1 MKLLVM
7 TACLALGSAAYAQV
21 RPQPGSGDP
30 RLQTVDYRADQVVQV
45 TGAVGYQLAI
55 ELAPDETVRSIALGD
70 TGAWT
75 ATVDKNGNRLF
86 LKALVANV
94 LTNMTVVTDVRTY
107 AFDLEGLSQ
116 ASSTSP
122 YTIRFNYP
130 SIPSMGMFPVPGGM
144 APGTMTGGYRV
155 RGDRSIRPAAIS
167 DDGNRTYI
175 EWPAGTPL
183 PATYI
188 RESRGRETLA
198 NGYMR
203 GQFYVIDSVEQH
215 LVFRLDREFARADRV
230 PLKPVPAE
238 AKP

>member
-1 MKLLVM
+1 MRFLILVG
-7 TACLALGSAAYAQV
+7 CLTLGVAAHAQV

-30 RLQTVDYRADQVVQV
+30 RLQTVDYRPDQVVQIS
-45 TGAVGYQLAI
+45 GAVGYQLAI

-86 LKALVANV
+86 LKALIANV

-116 ASSTSP
+116 ASSTAP

-130 SIPSMGMFPVPGGM
+130 SVPAMGMFPVPGGM
-144 APGTMTGGYRV
+144 APAKMTGGYRV
-155 RGDRSIRPAAIS
+155 RGDRAIRPSAIS

-175 EWPAGTPL
+175 EWPADTPL

-188 RESRGRETLA
+188 RESGGRETLA

-203 GQFYVIDSVEQH
+203 GQFYVIDSVETH
-215 LVFRLDREFARADRV
+215 LVFRLDREVARADRV
-230 PLKPVPAE
+230 VLEPKP
-238 AKP
+238 